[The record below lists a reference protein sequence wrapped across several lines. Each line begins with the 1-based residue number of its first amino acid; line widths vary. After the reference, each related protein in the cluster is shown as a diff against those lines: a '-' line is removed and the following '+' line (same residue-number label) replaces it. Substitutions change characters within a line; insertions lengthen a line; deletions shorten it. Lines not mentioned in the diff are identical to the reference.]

1 VREQAL
7 GLHQNLFNIAS
18 DKPANRGPRAIIA
31 RAFRRCGSLRRLP
44 VPDAIDFSRI
54 VDSERTVWGVETAG
68 AGPSGRLPLTAEMLL
83 ERPSGDVF
91 GLTQNAG
98 MGWDPA
104 ELGRPQFL
112 MLGTNGGIRAPD
124 GRPIALG
131 YHTGHWEIGLLMEAA
146 AAELRALES
155 LPFAAYCSDP
165 CDGRTQGTIGM
176 MDSLAYRN
184 DAAQVFRRLIRSL
197 PTRRGVL
204 GVATCDKG
212 LPAMML
218 ALVAM
223 RDLPCVL
230 VPGGVTLPPKDGE
243 DAGKIQSIGARF
255 AHGELTLDQAAE
267 LGCRACGSP
276 GGGCQFL
283 GTAATSQVIG
293 EALGLSLPH
302 SALAPSGQPIWTD
315 MARRSAR
322 ALVSLSRRGLTVRDI
337 VTDAAVRNAMIVHA
351 AVGGSTNLVLHLPA
365 IAHAAGL
372 RRPTVEDW
380 TDVNRQVPRLADTL
394 PNGPHPTVRAFLAGG
409 VPEVMLHLRR
419 LGLLDETVL
428 TVSGDTLRRV
438 LDWWE
443 GSDRRHALRERLRSA
458 DGVDPDDVIMD
469 AKRARSR
476 GLTSTV
482 TFPRG
487 NLAPEG
493 SVIKSTAIDPSVVDA
508 DGVYRKTGPA
518 RVFVREKDAI
528 AAIKNRGADGL
539 KPGDVLVLICR
550 GPLGAGMEEIYQ
562 ITAALKHL
570 SWGKHVAVITDAR
583 FSGVSTGACIGHVG
597 PEALA
602 GGPIGKVR
610 DGDTIRIV
618 VDRNRLE
625 GSVDLVGENGSD
637 IGVDEGVRVLAA
649 RSPRPDLSPDPDLPA
664 DTRLWAA
671 LQQAAGG
678 TWGGCV
684 YDVDAIVAAL
694 AR

>member
-1 VREQAL
+1 MPQPQAIE
-7 GLHQNLFNIAS
+7 FE
-18 DKPANRGPRAIIA
+18 
-31 RAFRRCGSLRRLP
+31 
-44 VPDAIDFSRI
+44 RI
-54 VDSERTVWGVETAG
+54 VDSERAVWSVETSG
-68 AGPSGRLPLTAEMLL
+68 TGPAGRLPLTAEMLL

-98 MGWDPA
+98 MGWDPS

-112 MLGTNGGIRAPD
+112 MLGTNGGIRASD

-131 YHTGHWEIGLLMEAA
+131 YHTGHWEIGLLMQA
-146 AAELRALES
+146 AAEELRGLEA

-204 GVATCDKG
+204 GIATCDKG

-302 SALAPSGQPIWTD
+302 TALAPSGQPIWTD

-322 ALVSLSRRGLTVRDI
+322 ALVSLSRRGVTARDI
-337 VTDAAVRNAMIVHA
+337 VTDAAVHNAMVVHA
-351 AVGGSTNLVLHLPA
+351 AVGGSTNLLLHLPA

-372 RRPTVEDW
+372 RRPSVDDW
-380 TDVNRQVPRLADTL
+380 TRVNRQVPRLADTL

-443 GSDRRHALRERLRSA
+443 GCERRRALRERLRDA
-458 DGVDPDDVIMD
+458 DGVEPDDVIMD
-469 AKRARSR
+469 AGRARAR

-550 GPLGAGMEEIYQ
+550 GPMGAGMEEIYQ

-610 DGDTIRIV
+610 DGDTIRIL

-625 GSVDLVGENGSD
+625 GAVDLVGENGREF
-637 IGVDEGVRVLAA
+637 GPDEGTRVLAG
-649 RSPRPDLSPDPDLPA
+649 RSPRPDLAPDPDLPA

-671 LQQAAGG
+671 LQQVAGG

-694 AR
+694 RR